1 MALDPRQAH
10 PKIEL
15 PEDQYDVAWT
25 PHPGAQTRFLAEPA
39 FEALYGGAAGGGKSD
54 CLLFGGLRQV
64 EHPDARIL
72 FLRGSFPELQEVLD
86 RAHGTFPRL
95 GATWSSESKRYTFP
109 SGARYEFGYGET
121 YTEVQRYLGQ
131 EYTSIRYDEIGRVP
145 EERVAIFLISR
156 IRTKNPR
163 IRLEFR
169 ASANPG
175 GPGHGW
181 LKRRYII
188 PCGRDGRTRYVDP
201 ETRLDRAF
209 IPARLADNPSLS
221 EQYRRQL
228 MLLPEVLRKQLLEGD
243 WEAGE
248 GLALPS
254 LHRHRHLIKPFNIP
268 GHWPVWLA
276 HDWGFAHPAATGLF
290 VTDEHGTTYLV
301 DSIRSRQRSPKEIAH
316 DVAALLGRHGLTFA
330 DVAYTVAGHDIWQ
343 DRRARGETVPTIAE
357 QYAGVGWY
365 CRRASISRV
374 AGLQNFRAYLEWH
387 SPDGQEQRPRFLI
400 VDTEANRRLFDS
412 LEQMVSDPDHP
423 EDALKVDAD
432 RYGEGGD
439 DDYDMVRYALA
450 SRPLHAERLAPGVDE
465 DRHPGFD
472 VARRA
477 RKSFP
482 HPAQQLLDDETRDGY
497 RAPRYRLPRGAS
509 DGQPDYTQGD
519 SFDPADP
526 DEELLDE

>member
-1 MALDPRQAH
+1 MTIALGDDY
-10 PKIEL
+10 EVL
-15 PEDQYDVAWT
+15 WT
-25 PHPGAQTRFLAEPA
+25 PHPGAQTRFLSCSA

-64 EHPDARIL
+64 EHPEARIL

-86 RAHGTFPRL
+86 RAHGAFPRL
-95 GATWSSESKRYTFP
+95 GAEWSSEAKRYTFP

-121 YTEVQRYLGQ
+121 FEEVQRYLGQ
-131 EYTSIRYDEIGRVP
+131 EYTSIRYDEIGRVA

-156 IRTKNPR
+156 IRSKNPA

-169 ASANPG
+169 SSANPG

-181 LKRRYII
+181 LKRRYVI
-188 PCGRDGRTRYVDP
+188 PCGRDGSVRFVDR
-201 ETRLDRAF
+201 ETGLDRAF

-228 MLLPEVLRKQLLEGD
+228 MLLPDVLRKQLLEGD

-254 LHRHRHLIKPFNIP
+254 LHRSRHLVEPFSVP
-268 GHWPVWLA
+268 RHWSVWAA
-276 HDWGFAHPAATGLF
+276 HDWGFAHPASTGLF
-290 VTDEHGTTYLV
+290 VTDETGTTYLV
-301 DSIRSRQRSPKEIAH
+301 DSIRSRQRSPKEIAY
-316 DVAALLGRHGLTFA
+316 DVRSLLRRHGLDFA
-330 DVAYTVAGHDIWQ
+330 DLLYTVAGHDLWA
-343 DRRARGETVPTIAE
+343 DRKARGETVPTIAE
-357 QYAGVGWY
+357 QYASASWF

-374 AGLQNFRAYLEWH
+374 AGLQNFRDYLEWH
-387 SPDGQEQRPRFLI
+387 NPDGTEKRPKFLI
-400 VDTEANRRLFDS
+400 FKTDSNVRLFES
-412 LEQMVSDPDHP
+412 LEQMVTDPDHP

-450 SRPLHAERLAPGVDE
+450 SRPLRAPLLQEPHDF

-472 VARRA
+472 FRRGL
-477 RKSFP
+477 RKERP
-482 HPAQQLLDDETRDGY
+482 NALRQLLEGNEETLSLPRYQTPRYSFGPDQSDGHAEQGDTYQSPRPDGEDDED
-497 RAPRYRLPRGAS
+497 S
-509 DGQPDYTQGD
+509 D
-519 SFDPADP
+519 A
-526 DEELLDE
+526 